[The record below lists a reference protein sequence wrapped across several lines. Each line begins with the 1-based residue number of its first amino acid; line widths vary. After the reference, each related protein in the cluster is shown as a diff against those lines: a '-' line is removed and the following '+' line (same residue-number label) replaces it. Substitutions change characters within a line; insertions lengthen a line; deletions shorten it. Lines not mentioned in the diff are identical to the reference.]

1 MTQPPIYL
9 LRQIY
14 YFLLERPEINKK
26 SNIEKIQEF
35 FIELGVSFTMNER
48 HKIQITQLNQQRSS
62 SISSHDLPN
71 FLDEKDFIQWAAQI
85 LKQQQAA

>member
-26 SNIEKIQEF
+26 SNIEKIQYF
-35 FIELGVSFTMNER
+35 FI
-48 HKIQITQLNQQRSS
+48 K
-62 SISSHDLPN
+62 
-71 FLDEKDFIQWAAQI
+71 
-85 LKQQQAA
+85 